1 FMDELKADSV
11 LQERLG
17 SLPNVNVVKNAA
29 TKEIIGDGTTVTG
42 ISYTDRVSEEE
53 RKIDLDGVFVQIGL
67 VPNTDWVDDSIE
79 KSKTGEI
86 IVDKNGATNVPG
98 IYAAGDCTDSTYK
111 QIITSMGTGAT
122 AALAAFDYII
132 RN

>member
-1 FMDELKADSV
+1 TKGVAYCTHCDAPLFEDKDVSVIGGGNSGIEAAIDLAGVAKNVTVLEFMDELKADSV

-86 IVDKNGATNVPG
+86 
-98 IYAAGDCTDSTYK
+98 
-111 QIITSMGTGAT
+111 
-122 AALAAFDYII
+122 
-132 RN
+132 